1 MESNKGICQ
10 NLQGKELAVCE
21 YMSANNGINR
31 FEATTV
37 GDWCLNTTIS
47 ILRKKG
53 VNIRDEFEKVP
64 TRWGKDAHVKR
75 YFLVSTTQ
83 K

>member
-1 MESNKGICQ
+1 MNECK
-10 NLQGKELAVCE
+10 NLQGKELAVCK
-21 YMSANNGINR
+21 YMASNDGINR
-31 FEATTV
+31 FEATKV

-53 VNIRDEFEKVP
+53 INILDEFERVP
-64 TRWGKDAHVKR
+64 TRWGKDTHVKR
-75 YFLVSTTQ
+75 YRLASKTN